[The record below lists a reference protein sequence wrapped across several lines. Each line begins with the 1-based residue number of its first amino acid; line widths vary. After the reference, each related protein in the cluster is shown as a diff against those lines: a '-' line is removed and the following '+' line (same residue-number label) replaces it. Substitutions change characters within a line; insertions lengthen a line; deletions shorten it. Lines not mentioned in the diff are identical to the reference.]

1 MPAGFSPKRLTGQA
15 QELET
20 SLRFRQIA
28 DALQEALALINA
40 DFTEILYLN
49 PAYEKI
55 WGRTRESLYAAPMSW
70 LDGVHTED
78 RQQVTDAL
86 HRLLRGEQI
95 DNLEYRVVRLDGAT
109 SWVASRGY
117 PVFDSNGNLHRLVCS
132 AQDITRSKETELAL
146 KRGEA
151 YLAMGQRIAGI
162 GTWVWNASSGEML
175 GSQEFFRIFGIDPRS
190 TKLTREV
197 LFERVHPEERA
208 SYEQKVKAAAGQK
221 SAWEIEYRIVLPD
234 ESIKH
239 IRCIGR
245 PVINQLGA
253 MSELVAT
260 EMDVTERRRAEEALR
275 ESEDRYRDL
284 VEHSQDLICTH
295 TLEGILLSVNEAP
308 LRILGY
314 SRGELLNKPLRDFV
328 TPETKPLC
336 DAYLAQ
342 VQRDGFAKGLLS
354 VVTKSGEVRLWEY
367 NNSVRREGVSQP
379 IVRGIAHD
387 VTEQKLAEKAL
398 RHLSRRLLQLQD
410 EERRK
415 IARDLHDTT
424 GQDLVAI
431 SATLG
436 QLHASIPSS
445 SRKSRKLVA
454 QCQELADRCIRDVRT
469 LSYVLHPP
477 MLEEAGLEDAIRHYV
492 EGYAERTGI
501 EVELEL
507 SPRFG
512 RLGRE
517 MELGLFRVVQES
529 LINIQRH
536 SGSFTARILLDRDSE
551 KIMLEVRDQGRGIS
565 ATKRRG
571 NNGIPAVAGV
581 GIPSMDERVKQ
592 IGGRLDIQSNDKGTT
607 VRVMIPVHE

>member
-1 MPAGFSPKRLTGQA
+1 MTTGFSPTRLIGQA
-15 QELET
+15 QEFET
-20 SLRFRQIA
+20 SVRFRQIA
-28 DALQEALALINA
+28 DVLQEALALINA

-55 WGRTRESLYAAPMSW
+55 WGRSRESLYAAPMSW
-70 LDGVHTED
+70 LDGVHAED

-86 HRLLRGEQI
+86 QRLLRGEHV
-95 DNLEYRVVRLDGAT
+95 DNLEYRVVRPDGAT

-117 PVFDSNGNLHRLVCS
+117 PVFDSNGSLHRLVCS
-132 AQDITRSKETELAL
+132 AQDITRSKEAELAL

-162 GTWVWNASSGEML
+162 GTWVCNCSGGDML
-175 GSQEFFRIFGIDPRS
+175 GSQEFFRIFGIDPGS
-190 TKLTREV
+190 TKLTLDV
-197 LFERVHPEERA
+197 LFQRVHPEDR
-208 SYEQKVKAAAGQK
+208 SRYEQRVRAAAGQK
-221 SAWEIEYRIVLPD
+221 CSWEIEYRIVLPNG
-234 ESIKH
+234 SVKH
-239 IRCIGR
+239 IRCMGR
-245 PVINQLGA
+245 PVINEAGDI
-253 MSELVAT
+253 SELVAT
-260 EMDVTERRRAEEALR
+260 EMDITERRRAEEALK

-284 VEHSQDLICTH
+284 VENSQDLICTH
-295 TLEGILLSVNEAP
+295 NVEGIILSVNEAP

-314 SRGELLNKPLRDFV
+314 SREELLNKPLRDFV

-342 VQRDGFAKGLLS
+342 VQRDGFAKGLLP
-354 VVTKSGEVRLWEY
+354 VMTKSGEVRLWEY

-387 VTEQKLAEKAL
+387 VTEQKAAEKAL

-424 GQDLVAI
+424 GQDLVAM

-454 QCQELADRCIRDVRT
+454 QCQELTDRCIRDVRT

-492 EGYAERTGI
+492 EGFAERTGI
-501 EVELEL
+501 EVELQL

-512 RLGRE
+512 RVARE

-536 SGSFTARILLDRDSE
+536 SGSFTASIRLDRDSG
-551 KIMLEVRDQGRGIS
+551 KVVLEVSDQGRGIS
-565 ATKRRG
+565 ANKRKS
-571 NNGIPAVAGV
+571 NGAIPVVAGV

-592 IGGRLDIQSNDKGTT
+592 IGGRLDIESNCKGTT
-607 VRVMIPVHE
+607 VRVTIPSHD